1 MKTIIFA
8 THNQHKL
15 QEVQTIL
22 KTEYNVIGLDNLNFD
37 EEIEETGT
45 TFEQNAQL
53 KAETIFEKLQ
63 INCFADDSGLEIEAL
78 NGEPSVFS
86 ARYAGEPANSEKN
99 MQKVLNKM
107 QNISNRKAKFR
118 TVIAYKTKEKVYFFE
133 GIVEGVILTQKRGN
147 GGFGYDPIFMP
158 KGYNKSFAE
167 LTPEE
172 KNKISHRAIAMK
184 KLITFLNKSKEYKQ

>member
-1 MKTIIFA
+1 MKKIIFA
-8 THNQHKL
+8 THNKHKL

-22 KTEYNVIGLDNLNFD
+22 ETDYEVIGLDSLNFF

-53 KAETIFEKLQ
+53 KAEIIFNKFQ
-63 INCFADDSGLEIEAL
+63 IDCFADDSGLEIEAL
-78 NGEPSVFS
+78 NGEPSIFS
-86 ARYAGEPANSEKN
+86 ARYAGEPSNSEKN
-99 MQKVLNKM
+99 MQKVLAKM

-118 TVIAYKTKEKVYFFE
+118 TVIAYKTAEKVHFFE
-133 GIVEGVILTQKRGN
+133 GIIEGEILTEKRGE

-167 LTPEE
+167 LSSEE
-172 KNKISHRAIAMK
+172 KNKISHRSIAIK
-184 KLITFLNKSKEYKQ
+184 KFINHIKTL

>member
-1 MKTIIFA
+1 MKEIIFA

-22 KTEYNVIGLDNLNFD
+22 KEKYNVLGLDSLNFKQ
-37 EEIEETGT
+37 EIEETGT

-53 KAETIFEKLQ
+53 KAETIFEKFQ

-78 NGEPSVFS
+78 NGEPGIFS
-86 ARYAGEPANSEKN
+86 ARYAGEPADSEKN
-99 MQKVLNKM
+99 IQKVLNKM
-107 QNISNRKAKFR
+107 QNISNRKARFR
-118 TVIAYKTKEKVYFFE
+118 TIISYKTKEKVMFFE
-133 GIVEGVILTQKRGN
+133 GVIEGQILTEKRGD

-167 LTPEE
+167 LSSE
-172 KNKISHRAIAMK
+172 KKNSISHRAIALK
-184 KLITFLNKSKEYKQ
+184 KFINYLNTQKQ

>member
-1 MKTIIFA
+1 MKEIIFA

-22 KTEYNVIGLDNLNFD
+22 KTEYNVIGLDSLNFD

-53 KAETIFEKLQ
+53 KAETIFNKFQ
-63 INCFADDSGLEIEAL
+63 IDCFADDSGLEIEAL
-78 NGEPSVFS
+78 NGEPSIFS
-86 ARYAGEPANSEKN
+86 ARYAGEPSNSEKN
-99 MQKVLNKM
+99 MQKVLDKM

-118 TVIAYKTKEKVYFFE
+118 TVIAYKTKEKIAFFE
-133 GIVEGVILTQKRGN
+133 GVVEGQILTEKRGN

-158 KGYNKSFAE
+158 KGYDKSFAE
-167 LTPEE
+167 LSSEE
-172 KNKISHRAIAMK
+172 KNQISHRSIATK
-184 KLITFLNKSKEYKQ
+184 KFINYIKTL